1 MLQGRFHEDEEK
13 IQVNQSFKP
22 KDDQTKDQDQGPR
35 KLDQGPFVCYQTKTE
50 QVQRR
55 ARNQAK
61 YVSWSKFTTLL
72 FTIQSISVCTIQNK
86 LNK

>member
-1 MLQGRFHEDEEK
+1 MLKGRFHEDEEK

-22 KDDQTKDQDQGPR
+22 KDNKTKDQDQGPF
-35 KLDQGPFVCYQTKTE
+35 LCYQTKTQ

-61 YVSWSKFTTLL
+61 YTAKANL
-72 FTIQSISVCTIQNK
+72 
-86 LNK
+86 